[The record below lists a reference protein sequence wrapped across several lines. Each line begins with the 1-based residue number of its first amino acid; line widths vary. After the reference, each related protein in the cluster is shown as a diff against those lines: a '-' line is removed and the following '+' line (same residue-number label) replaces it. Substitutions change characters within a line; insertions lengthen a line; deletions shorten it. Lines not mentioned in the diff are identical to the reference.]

1 MAGGVGN
8 GHRPGIGGTKQRELT
23 QAESVNDSLDVEQ
36 QCFEREIRDV
46 AFGLARAAHVITHEH
61 SLLRKALV
69 PVATFRDLPQLD
81 VAPWSAGQVDQG
93 CSATERPEGYAY
105 PISCPR
111 VLNLRPGGWHAGFST
126 ARSGGASLGEVIRGA
141 SLH

>member
-23 QAESVNDSLDVEQ
+23 QAESVNYSLDVEQ

-46 AFGLARAAHVITHEH
+46 AFGLARAAHVIAHEH
-61 SLLRKALV
+61 ALLRKALV

-81 VAPWSAGQVDQG
+81 VAPWSACQVDQR

-105 PISCPR
+105 PISRPR
-111 VLNLRPGGWHAGFST
+111 VLNRGHGGWQTGFSI
-126 ARSGGASLGEVIRGA
+126 ARSGRAPLGELIRGA
-141 SLH
+141 TLR